1 MKTILLILLLI
12 TGFVNTKLTA
22 QEASVQ
28 VVNIFEDGTIE
39 TIAPSG
45 KRQKV
50 QLAGIDTINFPN
62 QLKSAT
68 AKRLKT
74 LVLGKTVQI
83 KTAGNHYVSMSLG
96 GMDIGNRLLSEGV
109 ALIEENSFRRLP
121 MARQQQLI
129 AAQEHAR
136 QYRRGLWQKQRPT
149 MQQRFHY
156 PLWPA
161 DRLPS
166 PVTNAPVYRPD
177 TN

>member
-1 MKTILLILLLI
+1 MS
-12 TGFVNTKLTA
+12 TA
-22 QEASVQ
+22 HGV
-28 VVNIFEDGTIE
+28 GPGRPPT
-39 TIAPSG
+39 P
-45 KRQKV
+45 
-50 QLAGIDTINFPN
+50 
-62 QLKSAT
+62 
-68 AKRLKT
+68 AKELCEGGLQT

-83 KTAGNHYVSMSLG
+83 KTTGNHYVSMSLG

-109 ALIEENSFRRLP
+109 ALIEENSFLRLP

-136 QYRRGLWQKQRPT
+136 QYRRGLWQQQRST

-156 PLWPA
+156 PAWPA

-166 PVTNAPVYRPD
+166 PFTNAPVYRPD